1 MKKISDHRYAAL
13 TGMEANGAPLTL
25 QHLAVALA
33 ELDSASGQLANLRDC
48 FDLIEDRCADPEAVS
63 AESVNRQIGD
73 LAGHLWRLCESVQE
87 IAAVVRQL
95 ALDTT
100 TQDRAPYHH
109 FSLEPDGSRPEWTRR
124 LEAVAA
130 RNARLAAVNDLNQ

>member
-1 MKKISDHRYAAL
+1 MTTINDYRYAAL

-25 QHLAVALA
+25 QNLAVALA
-33 ELDSASGQLANLRDC
+33 ELDSASGRLAALRES
-48 FDLIEDRCADPEAVS
+48 FDLIEDRCADTEAVS
-63 AESVNRQIGD
+63 AESVNRQTGE

-95 ALDTT
+95 ALDST
-100 TQDRAPYHH
+100 TQDRAPYQQ
-109 FSLEPDGSRPEWTRR
+109 FALEPDGSRPEWTRR
-124 LEAVAA
+124 LEALAA